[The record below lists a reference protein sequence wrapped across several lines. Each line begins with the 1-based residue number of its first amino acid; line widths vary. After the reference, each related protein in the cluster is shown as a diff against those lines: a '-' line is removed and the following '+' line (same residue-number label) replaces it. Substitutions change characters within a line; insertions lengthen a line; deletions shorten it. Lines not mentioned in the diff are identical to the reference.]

1 MRPSRCPYS
10 IVMGS
15 HHNFKGNFHNV
26 GGPKCPAKEED
37 VLKFLTA
44 GTHLGGTSFDFQTEQ
59 FIYQRRSDGICILN
73 LVGTWEELL
82 MAACALVAIEN
93 LGNVSDLLSRNRDPL
108 TGLNLLL
115 PLEPLLLLGVSLLD
129 YPLTRSRQPPGS
141 PHSQWLLIPGLPTNL
156 SQSSLMFT

>member
-1 MRPSRCPYS
+1 
-10 IVMGS
+10 MGS

-44 GTHLGGTSFDFQTEQ
+44 GTHLGGTSFDFQMEQ

-73 LVGTWEELL
+73 LAGMWEELL

-93 LGNVSDLLSRNRDPL
+93 LGNVSDLSSRNRDPL

-141 PHSQWLLIPGLPTNL
+141 PDSQWLLIPGLPTNL